1 MTFFCFSFV
10 KNTTLRNKRLFQPVC
25 VYFSSLPKPRPQK
38 SSFYYNSCHVTV
50 YVIPRRRRRRE
61 CENCYCTLILL
72 QALFCHQK
80 FVISSL
86 FPLINWKCS
95 QQYLQGWS
103 ELTIV
108 PKDVNLRKMLTS
120 KVKIT
125 RVNWTGPSYVQRY
138 ATVKNAPTTGASQ
151 RPEASGSSTMIALR
165 EMHASASGRI
175 E

>member
-1 MTFFCFSFV
+1 MCTS
-10 KNTTLRNKRLFQPVC
+10 Q
-25 VYFSSLPKPRPQK
+25 LPKPRPPK

-50 YVIPRRRRRRE
+50 IRHFKKEKKKRVRE
-61 CENCYCTLILL
+61 VYCYCTLILR

-86 FPLINWKCS
+86 FPLINWKCP

-103 ELTIV
+103 ELTLV

-125 RVNWTGPSYVQRY
+125 RVNWTGPSYSSG
-138 ATVKNAPTTGASQ
+138 TLLNIKNAPTTGASQ
-151 RPEASGSSTMIALR
+151 RLKLAAVAQWLHFVKCTRALV
-165 EMHASASGRI
+165 AG
-175 E
+175 

>member
-1 MTFFCFSFV
+1 MCTS
-10 KNTTLRNKRLFQPVC
+10 Q
-25 VYFSSLPKPRPQK
+25 LPKPRPQK

-61 CENCYCTLILL
+61 CERSIVTVHWSCDRLC
-72 QALFCHQK
+72 FCHQK

-86 FPLINWKCS
+86 FPLINWKCP

-103 ELTIV
+103 ELTLV

-125 RVNWTGPSYVQRY
+125 RVNWTGPSYSSGTLLLRTPQLPGR
-138 ATVKNAPTTGASQ
+138 AS
-151 RPEASGSSTMIALR
+151 AWSYSGSSTMIALR